1 MANFRN
7 KQAKIKLLCERADN
21 EEKLRDGLASQG
33 ASHKQ
38 IMEAVHDQRLEKYR
52 ANTAETK
59 PWEENGKV
67 VKILNTTNIGL
78 ADTHLVKTSAQAMS
92 AGMQKK
98 FDKYKSEKKAQ
109 REHAATAQSGERASD
124 GGRAHSVDVDISKR
138 AKKTIVQKEQDKL
151 IKEQNFR
158 DHLFEMSKGMDALNK
173 VPGNSEYG
181 KEFEFNKNMQ
191 DLCDTQNFDHHLRK
205 NDLKWF
211 AEASVKYKGTMRK

>member
-7 KQAKIKLLCERADN
+7 KQAKIKLLCERADK
-21 EEKLRDGLASQG
+21 EEVLRDELASRG
-33 ASHKQ
+33 ASHME
-38 IMEAVHDQRLEKYR
+38 IMEAVHDKRLEKYR
-52 ANTAETK
+52 TNTAETK

-92 AGMQKK
+92 AGMQKR
-98 FDKYKSEKKAQ
+98 FDKYKTEKKTMG
-109 REHAATAQSGERASD
+109 ATAQSAEKNLEGS
-124 GGRAHSVDVDISKR
+124 RAHSVGMDISKR
-138 AKKTIVQKEQDKL
+138 AQKTFAQKEQDRL

-158 DHLFEMSKGMDALNK
+158 DHLFEMRKGMDVVNK
-173 VPGNSEYG
+173 VPNSSEYG

-211 AEASVKYKGTMRK
+211 AEAYVKYKGTMRK